1 MSALVVE
8 LRREKVVLE
17 ERVEVAESQ
26 VREGVQAVKT
36 LFESRVERLEEEV
49 VYHKR
54 VATFCLEQSC
64 RTQDEEMRRR
74 AAEYVE
80 VEGRCGV
87 LEERVEGAREMMD
100 RLERLVTERD
110 RENEVLKAE
119 GRRMQEEIERLRVD
133 GRVKEEE
140 IERLKRGVEREM
152 MERGVE
158 CKGLEE
164 LDVVSPLRVEKETE
178 EEEEKEEIES
188 LEMLGVEES
197 SRRETMME
205 REIEWKGLEE
215 PNVVSEKE
223 TEEEEI
229 ENLEMLVVEESSRRE
244 TTATEREIE
253 WEGLEEPHA
262 DVMHREHPSS
272 SFSSSSEGPLSAEVY
287 VCMWRKEGREKCNAM
302 FLSIEVSGFGSG
314 LLGKFFLNVCVCR
327 LSDSIWS

>member
-1 MSALVVE
+1 MSALVDE
-8 LRREKVVLE
+8 LRRDKVVLE

-26 VREGVQAVKT
+26 VREGVQAVKA

-54 VATFCLEQSC
+54 VATFCVEQSC

-87 LEERVEGAREMMD
+87 LEERVQGAREMMD

-110 RENEVLKAE
+110 RENEVLRAE

-178 EEEEKEEIES
+178 EEEEEEIES

-197 SRRETMME
+197 SRRETTME
-205 REIEWKGLEE
+205 REIVWKGLEE

-223 TEEEEI
+223 TEEEDI
-229 ENLEMLVVEESSRRE
+229 ESLEMLVVEESSRRE
-244 TTATEREIE
+244 TTTTEREVE
-253 WEGLEEPHA
+253 WKRLEEPHA
-262 DVMHREHPSS
+262 DVAHRKHEEHPSS
-272 SFSSSSEGPLSAEVY
+272 SEGSLSAEVY
-287 VCMWRKEGREKCNAM
+287 MCMWRKEGRERCNAM

-314 LLGKFFLNVCVCR
+314 LRGNFFFECACVG
-327 LSDSIWS
+327 S